1 MTKKTETIIK
11 KYRALTDMEKYDFL
25 KSLDEMGGIETYTV
39 GNQIDE
45 FMRSMESDEETFQ
58 SLNVS
63 QTLFDSKG
71 MRSDYYENIN

>member
-63 QTLFDSKG
+63 QTLLDSKG